1 MDLDQI
7 HEEAGKHCNSESA
20 GIQTARV
27 MANEMACRKV
37 ALGKKITDK
46 DVVDVLQVWG
56 FPEND
61 TRLNVLPE
69 GVKTVH
75 SDTLGV
81 LKMRDGTYRVFDP
94 TTRYEHVTR
103 IVTQWFADNKP
114 KDMPDQ
120 FGF

>member
-27 MANEMACRKV
+27 MANEMARRKV

-69 GVKTVH
+69 GMKTVH

-94 TTRYEHVTR
+94 STRYEYVTKLLCM
-103 IVTQWFADNKP
+103 WFVGEAHGEISE
-114 KDMPDQ
+114 
-120 FGF
+120 GF